1 MVTFP
6 SRSIRSVRLLS
17 ERGTLPAQS
26 HKSLSLFPACSPPLL
41 LLVQVA
47 KCSLTHPSFLQIG
60 GKSAFSVK
68 LGGNCRRTNGP
79 RCYLGRIGQSLA
91 AWAPPSTE
99 CLNFAFSCIPSFTL
113 HPNLPSI
120 TLPLRTTFFGSQ
132 FLWPVLVI
140 NRC

>member
-68 LGGNCRRTNGP
+68 LGGNCRRTNGL
-79 RCYLGRIGQSLA
+79 RCYLGRIGQRLA
-91 AWAPPSTE
+91 RAPPSKE
-99 CLNFAFSCIPSFTL
+99 WLDFAFSRLYFAPQSAQHHFASENNLFWIPIFAGCPR
-113 HPNLPSI
+113 H
-120 TLPLRTTFFGSQ
+120 
-132 FLWPVLVI
+132 
-140 NRC
+140 

>member
-68 LGGNCRRTNGP
+68 LGGNCRRKNGL
-79 RCYLGRIGQSLA
+79 RCYLGRIGQRLA
-91 AWAPPSTE
+91 RAPPSPKSGSI
-99 CLNFAFSCIPSFTL
+99 LLFPNFTL

-140 NRC
+140 NRCT